1 MPELSRFYGIVIQM
15 HYRDHEPP
23 HVHVQYSDDAAVVD
37 VNSLEVINGHL
48 PRTARRRVLEWASIH
63 RDELFDRWER
73 ARRHEP
79 LPRIAPLP

>member
-48 PRTARRRVLEWASIH
+48 PRTARRRVLLVGINPPGRVVRQVGAG
-63 RDELFDRWER
+63 
-73 ARRHEP
+73 
-79 LPRIAPLP
+79 